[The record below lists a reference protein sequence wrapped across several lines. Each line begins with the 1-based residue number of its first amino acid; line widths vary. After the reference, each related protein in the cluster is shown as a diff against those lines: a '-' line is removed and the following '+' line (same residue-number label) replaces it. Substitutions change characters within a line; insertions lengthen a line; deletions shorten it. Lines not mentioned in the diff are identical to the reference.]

1 MDPSKELPP
10 GILPVP
16 KDSGLETP
24 DDRRREVRT
33 PHKAVL
39 VMPYGEGVSSGFEE
53 ANLADCSRRGVGLI
67 LARPLRPGLHLFLK
81 LKLTTIALVVYSI
94 KHCRPIDEG
103 FRIGADFCGVIG
115 SDADRASSADVILAA
130 LLST

>member
-1 MDPSKELPP
+1 
-10 GILPVP
+10 
-16 KDSGLETP
+16 
-24 DDRRREVRT
+24 
-33 PHKAVL
+33 
-39 VMPYGEGVSSGFEE
+39 MPYGEGVSSGFEE
-53 ANLADCSRRGVGLI
+53 AALADCSRRGVGLI
-67 LARPLRPGLHLFLK
+67 LARPLRPGIHLFLK
-81 LKLTTIALVVYSI
+81 LKLTTIALVVYSV